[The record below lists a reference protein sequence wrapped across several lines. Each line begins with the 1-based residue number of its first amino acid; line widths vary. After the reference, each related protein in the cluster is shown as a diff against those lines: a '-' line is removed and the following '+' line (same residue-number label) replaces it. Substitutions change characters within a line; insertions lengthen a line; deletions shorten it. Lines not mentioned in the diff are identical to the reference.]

1 MEGGTSP
8 LEMTSSCN
16 FVVVVI
22 VLLFHLVRPSPSFV
36 FGVTENIKNIGEG
49 RKATEKRENER
60 LLDPSIKS
68 NFQLEHLN
76 SPLALSFPLG
86 PSVFADG
93 RGRAVG
99 SRRSKKTLASEM
111 ALLED
116 RKSARPLRVQEAK
129 PGSVVRDSNGQE
141 D

>member
-1 MEGGTSP
+1 M
-8 LEMTSSCN
+8 
-16 FVVVVI
+16 
-22 VLLFHLVRPSPSFV
+22 RR
-36 FGVTENIKNIGEG
+36 

-68 NFQLEHLN
+68 NFQLEDLN
-76 SPLALSFPLG
+76 SPLASLSLSFPLG